1 MVMAMADG
9 HGDGNGDGIEMGSI
23 SLFMAICAPLG

>member
-9 HGDGNGDGIEMGSI
+9 HGDGHGMAMGFI